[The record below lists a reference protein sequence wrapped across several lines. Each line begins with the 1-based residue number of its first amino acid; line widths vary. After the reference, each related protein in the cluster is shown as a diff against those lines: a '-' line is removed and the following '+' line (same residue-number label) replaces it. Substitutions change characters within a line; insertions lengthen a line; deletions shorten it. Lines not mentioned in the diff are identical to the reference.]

1 MTSAL
6 IVMILGIAGLFVFL
20 FFAIA
25 AFAWELVMGFIAWL
39 RADRECSGRC
49 TGCGGCV
56 EVEHDS

>member
-6 IVMILGIAGLFVFL
+6 IVMILGVAGLFVFL

-25 AFAWELVMGFIAWL
+25 AFAWELVRGVIGE
-39 RADRECSGRC
+39 RRSSECSGRC